1 MESLVGEIIGT
12 EDKRDIEFAIGVL
25 QGKES
30 FDEYFTSEPLPGSII
45 EDIAEYNA
53 EISKLERKLK
63 TELINEKNTI
73 LDILLSSNWS
83 DTLAEISE
91 QIGQLW
97 ELNKDG
103 SEDPTGNDTENE
115 DFRSSEDA
123 DTNAEMNDAFHE
135 ALEKLRHL
143 HSAKRDTSIV
153 TVLNNI
159 DKINDILELPTL
171 ISTCIRTGHYQEA
184 LMLYSYT
191 KSIEKKFA
199 NLELIKIVVKIIQ
212 ELISTKML
220 NGLVRLLATNLTLS
234 SMRKI
239 LSYLEALAPF
249 DTNPSA
255 LQQLLLTMRYKFVTE
270 EIDSYRIVDT
280 TGNSVKEMLIKR
292 KIECIREH
300 VYGTISIFNSL
311 FTSETKSMYIAVA
324 LPESEESSITDSS
337 ANSNIETSLPLLKF
351 INECTNFL
359 IHQLEDHT
367 PYLTESVCLQL
378 VYCSFRLADANQNFH
393 HLFINKLLESK
404 LFTKEALSAAIT
416 KRVELATRY

>member
-1 MESLVGEIIGT
+1 MESLVGEIIET
-12 EDKRDIEFAIGVL
+12 DDKRDIDFAIGIL

-30 FDEYFTSEPLPGSII
+30 YDDYFTSEPLPGSII
-45 EDIAEYNA
+45 EDIAEYDA

-63 TELINEKNTI
+63 SELIGEKDTI
-73 LDILLSSNWS
+73 LHILLSSSWS
-83 DTLAEISE
+83 DTLADISE
-91 QIGQLW
+91 QIEQLW

-103 SEDPTGNDTENE
+103 INGSEEKEKENE
-115 DFRSSEDA
+115 ESKNSEEVDIN
-123 DTNAEMNDAFHE
+123 TELNDAFHE

-143 HSAKRDTSIV
+143 HSTDRDTSLV

-159 DKINDILELPTL
+159 EKINGILELPTL
-171 ISTCIRTGHYQEA
+171 ISTCIRTGHYQEV
-184 LMLYSYT
+184 LILYSYT
-191 KSIEKKFA
+191 KTLEKKFP
-199 NLELIKIVVKIIQ
+199 NFELIKMVVKNIQ

-234 SMRKI
+234 SMKKI
-239 LSYLEALAPF
+239 LSYLEALEPF

-280 TGNSVKEMLIKR
+280 TANSVKEMLIKR
-292 KIECIREH
+292 KIECVREH
-300 VYGTISIFNSL
+300 VYGTISVFNSL
-311 FTSETKSMYIAVA
+311 FKSESKSIHIELLLDDTTSKTAHAV
-324 LPESEESSITDSS
+324 
-337 ANSNIETSLPLLKF
+337 ETSLALLKF

-359 IHQLEDHT
+359 ITQLETHKSH
-367 PYLTESVCLQL
+367 LTESVCLQL

-393 HLFINKLLESK
+393 HLFMNKLLESN
-404 LFTKEALSAAIT
+404 LFTKDALTSAIT

>member
-1 MESLVGEIIGT
+1 MGEIIET
-12 EDKRDIEFAIGVL
+12 DDKRDIDFAIGIL

-30 FDEYFTSEPLPGSII
+30 YDDYFTSEPLPGSII
-45 EDIAEYNA
+45 EDIAEYDA

-63 TELINEKNTI
+63 SELIGEKDTLLN
-73 LDILLSSNWS
+73 ILLSSSWS
-83 DTLAEISE
+83 DTLADISE
-91 QIGQLW
+91 QIEQLW

-103 SEDPTGNDTENE
+103 INGSEEKEKENE
-115 DFRSSEDA
+115 ESKNSEEVDI
-123 DTNAEMNDAFHE
+123 DTDLNDAFYE

-143 HSAKRDTSIV
+143 HSTERDTSLV

-159 DKINDILELPTL
+159 EKINGILELPTL
-171 ISTCIRTGHYQEA
+171 ISTCIRTGHYQEV
-184 LMLYSYT
+184 LILYSYT
-191 KSIEKKFA
+191 KTLEKKFP
-199 NLELIKIVVKIIQ
+199 NFELIKMVVKNIQ

-234 SMRKI
+234 SMKKI
-239 LSYLEALAPF
+239 LSYLEALEPF

-280 TGNSVKEMLIKR
+280 TANSVKEMLIKR
-292 KIECIREH
+292 KIECVREY
-300 VYGTISIFNSL
+300 VYGTISVFNSL
-311 FTSETKSMYIAVA
+311 FKSESKLIHIELLLDDTTSKTAH
-324 LPESEESSITDSS
+324 DF
-337 ANSNIETSLPLLKF
+337 ETSLALLKF

-359 IHQLEDHT
+359 ISQLETHKSH
-367 PYLTESVCLQL
+367 LTESVCLQL

-393 HLFINKLLESK
+393 HLFMNKLLESN
-404 LFTKEALSAAIT
+404 LFTKDALTSAIT